1 MNKKIFI
8 TFEKGNINLVN
19 LQFCYNYPNLVNIKN
34 KNIRKYLIFT
44 SESQSNLIIKCNEI
58 LIDGTFKCCPKTFY
72 QVINFTGFYTDMNA
86 TFPLFLI
93 PTKGKSEYLFDKI
106 IKNIISIYED
116 TGHNK
121 KDFPKYF
128 IMDFEGAMQKTI
140 KKIF

>member
-1 MNKKIFI
+1 
-8 TFEKGNINLVN
+8 
-19 LQFCYNYPNLVNIKN
+19 
-34 KNIRKYLIFT
+34 
-44 SESQSNLIIKCNEI
+44 
-58 LIDGTFKCCPKTFY
+58 
-72 QVINFTGFYTDMNA
+72 MNA

-121 KDFPKYF
+121 KDFTKYF

-140 KKIF
+140 KKNFLKMTFSFG